1 MNNNI
6 KLIMLDLVGVLV
18 FERED
23 VLNDKEDKIERLFG
37 PNLSDEEYLN
47 NKINIIYDKN
57 ELIDITK
64 NIINKLYYVK
74 DKDIKVVSPSSKTV
88 LLAQKMGL
96 TVLNTQYVDHVDIAF
111 DGCDEVDSHLNALK
125 SGGGIHT
132 QEKIIA
138 SMADEYIVLVDES
151 KFHETLA
158 FKVPVVVEV
167 LPKAYSVVKK
177 KLEKLNGNV
186 ELRTASNKDGFLMS
200 DEGNILLDVYFDGVQ
215 DIRLLNQTLLM
226 MPGVVDTSLF
236 VDILTGM
243 ILVNDKGVFKKERN
257 GEFYAL

>member
-1 MNNNI
+1 MIDENNLHGI
-6 KLIMLDLVGVLV
+6 LKKVMIMKKKCALYASKLVKDGMVVGLGGGST
-18 FERED
+18 
-23 VLNDKEDKIERLFG
+23 I
-37 PNLSDEEYLN
+37 SY
-47 NKINIIYDKN
+47 
-57 ELIDITK
+57 LID
-64 NIINKLYYVK
+64 YVK

-88 LLAQKMGL
+88 LLAQMMGL

-138 SMADEYIVLVDES
+138 SMAGEYIVLVDES

>member
-1 MNNNI
+1 MIDENNLHGI
-6 KLIMLDLVGVLV
+6 LKKVMIMKKKCALYASKLVKDGMVVGLGGGST
-18 FERED
+18 
-23 VLNDKEDKIERLFG
+23 I
-37 PNLSDEEYLN
+37 SY
-47 NKINIIYDKN
+47 
-57 ELIDITK
+57 LID
-64 NIINKLYYVK
+64 YVK

-177 KLEKLNGNV
+177 KLEKLNGKV

>member
-1 MNNNI
+1 MIDEN
-6 KLIMLDLVGVLV
+6 KLHGILKKVMIMKKKCALYASQLVKDGMVVGLGGGST
-18 FERED
+18 
-23 VLNDKEDKIERLFG
+23 I
-37 PNLSDEEYLN
+37 SY
-47 NKINIIYDKN
+47 
-57 ELIDITK
+57 LID
-64 NIINKLYYVK
+64 YVK

-88 LLAQKMGL
+88 LLAQQAGL

-151 KFHETLA
+151 KFHETLT
-158 FKVPVVVEV
+158 FQVPVVVEV
-167 LPKAYSVVKK
+167 LPKAYSIVKK
-177 KLEKLNGNV
+177 KLEELNGIV
-186 ELRTASNKDGFLMS
+186 EWRSASNKDGFLMS

>member
-1 MNNNI
+1 MIDENNLHGI
-6 KLIMLDLVGVLV
+6 LKKVMIMKKKCALYASKLVKDGMVVGLGGGST
-18 FERED
+18 
-23 VLNDKEDKIERLFG
+23 I
-37 PNLSDEEYLN
+37 SY
-47 NKINIIYDKN
+47 
-57 ELIDITK
+57 LID
-64 NIINKLYYVK
+64 YVK

-151 KFHETLA
+151 KFHETLT

>member
-1 MNNNI
+1 MIDENNLHGI
-6 KLIMLDLVGVLV
+6 LKKVMIMKKKCALYASKLVKDGMVVGLGGGST
-18 FERED
+18 
-23 VLNDKEDKIERLFG
+23 I
-37 PNLSDEEYLN
+37 SY
-47 NKINIIYDKN
+47 
-57 ELIDITK
+57 LID
-64 NIINKLYYVK
+64 YVK

-151 KFHETLA
+151 KFHETLT

-167 LPKAYSVVKK
+167 LPKAYSIVKK
-177 KLEKLNGNV
+177 KLEELNGNV

-215 DIRLLNQTLLM
+215 DIRLLNQTLLL

>member
-1 MNNNI
+1 MKKKCALYAS
-6 KLIMLDLVGVLV
+6 KLVKDGMVVGLGGGST
-18 FERED
+18 
-23 VLNDKEDKIERLFG
+23 IQ
-37 PNLSDEEYLN
+37 Y
-47 NKINIIYDKN
+47 
-57 ELIDITK
+57 LID
-64 NIINKLYYVK
+64 YVK
-74 DKDIKVVSPSSKTV
+74 DKDIQVVTPSAKTA
-88 LLAQKMGL
+88 LKAQKEGL

-125 SGGGIHT
+125 SGGIHT

-138 SMADEYIVLVDES
+138 SMADEYIVLVDET

-158 FKVPVVVEV
+158 FQVPVVVEV
-167 LPKAYSVVKK
+167 LPKAYSIVKK

-226 MPGVVDTSLF
+226 MPGIVDTSLF

-243 ILVNDKGVFKKERN
+243 ILVNDMGVFKKEKD
-257 GEFYAL
+257 GEFYSL

>member
-1 MNNNI
+1 MIDENNLHGI
-6 KLIMLDLVGVLV
+6 LKKVMIMKKKCALYASKLVKDGMVVGLGGGST
-18 FERED
+18 
-23 VLNDKEDKIERLFG
+23 I
-37 PNLSDEEYLN
+37 SY
-47 NKINIIYDKN
+47 
-57 ELIDITK
+57 LID
-64 NIINKLYYVK
+64 YVK

-243 ILVNDKGVFKKERN
+243 ILVNDNGVFKKERN

>member
-1 MNNNI
+1 MIDEN
-6 KLIMLDLVGVLV
+6 KLHGILKKVMIMKKKCALYASKLVQDGMVVGLGGGST
-18 FERED
+18 
-23 VLNDKEDKIERLFG
+23 I
-37 PNLSDEEYLN
+37 SY
-47 NKINIIYDKN
+47 
-57 ELIDITK
+57 LID
-64 NIINKLYYVK
+64 YVK

-88 LLAQKMGL
+88 LLAQQAGL

-151 KFHETLA
+151 KFHETLT
-158 FKVPVVVEV
+158 FQVPVVVEI
-167 LPKAYSVVKK
+167 LPKAYSIVKK
-177 KLEKLNGNV
+177 KLEELNGIV
-186 ELRTASNKDGFLMS
+186 EWRSASNKDGFLMS

-215 DIRLLNQTLLM
+215 NIRLLNQTLLM

>member
-1 MNNNI
+1 MIDENNLHGI
-6 KLIMLDLVGVLV
+6 LKKVMIMKKKCALYASKLVKDGMVVGLGGGST
-18 FERED
+18 
-23 VLNDKEDKIERLFG
+23 I
-37 PNLSDEEYLN
+37 SY
-47 NKINIIYDKN
+47 
-57 ELIDITK
+57 LID
-64 NIINKLYYVK
+64 YVK

-88 LLAQKMGL
+88 LLAQKTGL
-96 TVLNTQYVDHVDIAF
+96 TVLNTRYVDHVDIAF

>member
-1 MNNNI
+1 MIDEN
-6 KLIMLDLVGVLV
+6 KLHGILKKVMIMKKKCALYASKLVKDGMVVGLGGGST
-18 FERED
+18 
-23 VLNDKEDKIERLFG
+23 I
-37 PNLSDEEYLN
+37 SY
-47 NKINIIYDKN
+47 
-57 ELIDITK
+57 LID
-64 NIINKLYYVK
+64 YVK

-88 LLAQKMGL
+88 LLAQQAGL
-96 TVLNTQYVDHVDIAF
+96 TVLNTQYVDYVDIAF

-151 KFHETLA
+151 KFHETLT
-158 FKVPVVVEV
+158 FQVPVVVEV
-167 LPKAYSVVKK
+167 LPKAYSIVKK
-177 KLEKLNGNV
+177 KLEELNGIV
-186 ELRTASNKDGFLMS
+186 EWRSASNKDGFLMS

>member
-1 MNNNI
+1 MVMI
-6 KLIMLDLVGVLV
+6 MKKKCALYASKLVKDGMVVGLGGGST
-18 FERED
+18 
-23 VLNDKEDKIERLFG
+23 I
-37 PNLSDEEYLN
+37 SY
-47 NKINIIYDKN
+47 
-57 ELIDITK
+57 LID
-64 NIINKLYYVK
+64 YVK

-88 LLAQKMGL
+88 LIAQKAGL

-158 FKVPVVVEV
+158 FKTPVVVEV
-167 LPKAYSVVKK
+167 LPKAFSIVKK
-177 KLEKLNGNV
+177 KLEELNGNV

-200 DEGNILLDVYFDGVQ
+200 DEGNILLDVYFTDVE
-215 DIRLLNQTLLM
+215 DIGLLNQTLLM
-226 MPGVVDTSLF
+226 MPGIVDTSLF

-243 ILVNDKGVFKKERN
+243 ILVNENGVFKKERS

>member
-1 MNNNI
+1 MIDENNLHGI
-6 KLIMLDLVGVLV
+6 LKKVMIMKKKCALYASKLVKDGMVVGLGGGST
-18 FERED
+18 
-23 VLNDKEDKIERLFG
+23 I
-37 PNLSDEEYLN
+37 SY
-47 NKINIIYDKN
+47 
-57 ELIDITK
+57 LID
-64 NIINKLYYVK
+64 YVK

-226 MPGVVDTSLF
+226 MLGVVDTSLF

>member
-1 MNNNI
+1 MI
-6 KLIMLDLVGVLV
+6 MKKKCALYASKLVKDGMVVGLGGGST
-18 FERED
+18 
-23 VLNDKEDKIERLFG
+23 I
-37 PNLSDEEYLN
+37 SY
-47 NKINIIYDKN
+47 
-57 ELIDITK
+57 LID
-64 NIINKLYYVK
+64 YVK

-138 SMADEYIVLVDES
+138 SMAGEYIVLVDES

-167 LPKAYSVVKK
+167 LPKAYSIVKK
-177 KLEKLNGNV
+177 KIEKLNGNI

-243 ILVNDKGVFKKERN
+243 ILVNDKGVFKRKKWRILCLII
-257 GEFYAL
+257 GELLVLAGLRMIWQML

>member
-1 MNNNI
+1 MIDEN
-6 KLIMLDLVGVLV
+6 KLHGILKKVMIMKKKCALYASKLVKDGMVVGLGGGST
-18 FERED
+18 
-23 VLNDKEDKIERLFG
+23 I
-37 PNLSDEEYLN
+37 SY
-47 NKINIIYDKN
+47 
-57 ELIDITK
+57 LID
-64 NIINKLYYVK
+64 YVK

-88 LLAQKMGL
+88 LLAQQAGL

-151 KFHETLA
+151 KFHETLT
-158 FKVPVVVEV
+158 FQVPVVVEV
-167 LPKAYSVVKK
+167 LPKAYSIVKK
-177 KLEKLNGNV
+177 KLEELNGIV
-186 ELRTASNKDGFLMS
+186 EWRSASNKDGFLMS

-215 DIRLLNQTLLM
+215 DVRLLNQTLLM
-226 MPGVVDTSLF
+226 MSGVVDTSLF

>member
-1 MNNNI
+1 MIDENNLHGI
-6 KLIMLDLVGVLV
+6 LKKVMIMKKKCALYASKLVKDGMVVGLGGGST
-18 FERED
+18 
-23 VLNDKEDKIERLFG
+23 I
-37 PNLSDEEYLN
+37 SY
-47 NKINIIYDKN
+47 
-57 ELIDITK
+57 LID
-64 NIINKLYYVK
+64 YVK

-138 SMADEYIVLVDES
+138 SMAGEYIVLVDES

-243 ILVNDKGVFKKERN
+243 ILVKDKGVFKKERN

>member
-1 MNNNI
+1 MIDENNLHGI
-6 KLIMLDLVGVLV
+6 LKKVMIMKKKCALYASKLVKDGMVVGLGGGST
-18 FERED
+18 
-23 VLNDKEDKIERLFG
+23 I
-37 PNLSDEEYLN
+37 SY
-47 NKINIIYDKN
+47 
-57 ELIDITK
+57 LID
-64 NIINKLYYVK
+64 YVK

-200 DEGNILLDVYFDGVQ
+200 DEGNILLDVYFDWVQ

>member
-1 MNNNI
+1 MIDENNLHGI
-6 KLIMLDLVGVLV
+6 LKKVMIMKKKCALYASKLVKDGMVVGLGGGST
-18 FERED
+18 
-23 VLNDKEDKIERLFG
+23 I
-37 PNLSDEEYLN
+37 SY
-47 NKINIIYDKN
+47 
-57 ELIDITK
+57 LIDH
-64 NIINKLYYVK
+64 VK

>member
-1 MNNNI
+1 MIDENNLHGI
-6 KLIMLDLVGVLV
+6 LKKVMIMKKKCALYASKLVKDGMVVGLGGGST
-18 FERED
+18 
-23 VLNDKEDKIERLFG
+23 I
-37 PNLSDEEYLN
+37 SY
-47 NKINIIYDKN
+47 
-57 ELIDITK
+57 LID
-64 NIINKLYYVK
+64 YVK

-243 ILVNDKGVFKKERN
+243 ILVNGKGVFKKERN

>member
-1 MNNNI
+1 MYEL
-6 KLIMLDLVGVLV
+6 KLHKIFVDENKLHDILKVVMIMKKKCALYASRLVKDGMVVGLGGGST
-18 FERED
+18 
-23 VLNDKEDKIERLFG
+23 I
-37 PNLSDEEYLN
+37 SY
-47 NKINIIYDKN
+47 
-57 ELIDITK
+57 LID
-64 NIINKLYYVK
+64 YVK

>member
-1 MNNNI
+1 MI
-6 KLIMLDLVGVLV
+6 MKKKCALYASKLVKDGMVVGLGGGST
-18 FERED
+18 
-23 VLNDKEDKIERLFG
+23 I
-37 PNLSDEEYLN
+37 SY
-47 NKINIIYDKN
+47 
-57 ELIDITK
+57 LID
-64 NIINKLYYVK
+64 YVK

-111 DGCDEVDSHLNALK
+111 DGCDEVDSYLNALK

-151 KFHETLA
+151 KFHETLT
-158 FKVPVVVEV
+158 FQVPVVVEV
-167 LPKAYSVVKK
+167 LPKAFSIVKK

-200 DEGNILLDVYFDGVQ
+200 DEGNILLDVYFADVQ
-215 DIRLLNQTLLM
+215 DIGLLNQTLLM
-226 MPGVVDTSLF
+226 MPGIVDTSLF

-243 ILVNDKGVFKKERN
+243 ILVNENGVFKKERN
-257 GEFYAL
+257 GEFCAL

>member
-1 MNNNI
+1 MIDEN
-6 KLIMLDLVGVLV
+6 KLHGILKKVMIMKKKCALYASKLVKDGMVVGLGGGST
-18 FERED
+18 
-23 VLNDKEDKIERLFG
+23 I
-37 PNLSDEEYLN
+37 SY
-47 NKINIIYDKN
+47 
-57 ELIDITK
+57 LID
-64 NIINKLYYVK
+64 YVK

-88 LLAQKMGL
+88 LLAQQAGL

-151 KFHETLA
+151 KFHETLT
-158 FKVPVVVEV
+158 FQVPVVVEV
-167 LPKAYSVVKK
+167 LPKAYSIVKK
-177 KLEKLNGNV
+177 KLEELNGIV
-186 ELRTASNKDGFLMS
+186 EWRSASNKDGFLMS

-243 ILVNDKGVFKKERN
+243 ILVNDKGIFKKERN

>member
-1 MNNNI
+1 MKKKCALYAS
-6 KLIMLDLVGVLV
+6 KLVKDGMVVGLGGGSTISYLV
-18 FERED
+18 D
-23 VLNDKEDKIERLFG
+23 
-37 PNLSDEEYLN
+37 
-47 NKINIIYDKN
+47 
-57 ELIDITK
+57 
-64 NIINKLYYVK
+64 YVK

-88 LLAQKMGL
+88 LLLAQKAGL

-167 LPKAYSVVKK
+167 LPKAYSIVKK
-177 KLEKLNGNV
+177 KIEKLNGNV
-186 ELRTASNKDGFLMS
+186 EWRTASNKDGFLMS

-215 DIRLLNQTLLM
+215 DIDLLNQTLLM

-243 ILVNDKGVFKKERN
+243 ILVNDKGVFKKERKS
-257 GEFYAL
+257 EFYAL

>member
-1 MNNNI
+1 MIDENNLHGI
-6 KLIMLDLVGVLV
+6 LKKVMIMKKKCALYASKLVKDGMVVGLGGGST
-18 FERED
+18 
-23 VLNDKEDKIERLFG
+23 I
-37 PNLSDEEYLN
+37 SY
-47 NKINIIYDKN
+47 
-57 ELIDITK
+57 LID
-64 NIINKLYYVK
+64 YVK

-138 SMADEYIVLVDES
+138 SMAGEYIVLVDES

-167 LPKAYSVVKK
+167 LPKTYSVVKK

-200 DEGNILLDVYFDGVQ
+200 DEGNILLDVYFDGVR

>member
-1 MNNNI
+1 MIDEN
-6 KLIMLDLVGVLV
+6 KLRGILKKVMIMKKKCALYASKLVKDGMVVGLGGGST
-18 FERED
+18 
-23 VLNDKEDKIERLFG
+23 I
-37 PNLSDEEYLN
+37 SY
-47 NKINIIYDKN
+47 
-57 ELIDITK
+57 LID
-64 NIINKLYYVK
+64 YVK

-88 LLAQKMGL
+88 LLAQQAGL

-151 KFHETLA
+151 KFHETLT
-158 FKVPVVVEV
+158 FKMPVVVEV
-167 LPKAYSVVKK
+167 LTKAYSIVKK
-177 KLEKLNGNV
+177 KLEELNGIV
-186 ELRTASNKDGFLMS
+186 EWRSASNKDGFLMS